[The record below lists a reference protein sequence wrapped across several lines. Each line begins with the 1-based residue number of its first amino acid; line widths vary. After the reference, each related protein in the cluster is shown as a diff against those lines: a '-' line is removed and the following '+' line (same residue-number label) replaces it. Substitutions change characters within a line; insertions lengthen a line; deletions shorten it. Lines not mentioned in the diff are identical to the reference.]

1 MRKKK
6 ITKFIA
12 GFMAVLSIVL
22 CTSPGMAVKAENDEV
37 EITLEDFTPELT
49 RENFQSDS
57 AKTIHWITDDTTLH
71 ICVKNAEYIS
81 FIDKMYHNTHNYI
94 VNGDTLNGLEK
105 NYNVDI
111 SGDGIH
117 EILIAGK
124 DINGQTFQKWVVVGI
139 DKNGPDLTE
148 FHGNTGFNY
157 PNMNLNVVRANLVYD
172 NYYIYTGAFNQ
183 GWTSSYNPGAGII
196 GVKFLSD
203 TVNYEYTIPDTS
215 VFTDPNNIIKYD
227 NSASNSEIQF
237 AYSKLPEG
245 IYKNIK
251 IQTIDYFGKTSVAK
265 AINEFRGNSS
275 CGNDFAFDKT
285 PPKIESVNIS
295 NGYVNSNKVIYQIS
309 DNVGL
314 QTATYTLDAGQS
326 TSLGN
331 WRNETSPVD
340 EENVEVTL
348 PTVDYG
354 DDESYKIKVSAQDLG
369 YFTNDLEQ
377 TVKFDMDAP
386 VINTASIDKSY
397 TETDKGLAFAKA
409 PTLTIAA
416 SDEKA
421 GLKAVYLVDESGN
434 ETKIENGSIKIEQSG
449 KYSIKATDKLGN
461 EAVKPLKDVL
471 NLPSNEIY
479 INSTKPVIEYQL
491 PDGIDVN
498 GTIWYKGDI
507 DVVADLSNTIGLE
520 KADLYINDTK
530 VNSVGTIATSISA
543 NTSLVNTDD
552 GEYVLKTE
560 AVNDVGASEEKTTTI
575 KIDKFK
581 PEISNISVVE
591 NKDDLFTINVTAAD
605 KGSGIKEYVAE
616 DVNGRVKNSATGTFE
631 LAAGSYTFKVYDN
644 VGNITTKTAEFQLKD
659 GNSNL
664 DNNDTKTPN
673 SNDDSEVKTPAN
685 PVGKSHNQ
693 EVGQQEGQ
701 EENKVISMT
710 ALKTGDDTPLL
721 KAVVAFMAG
730 FILTLVIM
738 IVSIKKNRRK
748 RANFREK
755 E

>member
-1 MRKKK
+1 MRRKK

-94 VNGDTLNGLEK
+94 INGDTLNGLEK

-265 AINEFRGNSS
+265 AINEFRENSS

-331 WRNETSPVD
+331 WRNGTSPVD
-340 EENVEVTL
+340 KENVEVTL

-354 DDESYKIKVSAQDLG
+354 DDENYKIKVSAQDLG

-397 TETDKGLAFAKA
+397 IETDKGLAFAEA

-421 GLKAVYLVDESGN
+421 GLEAVYLVDESGN

-461 EAVKPLKDVL
+461 EAVKTLKDVL

-552 GEYVLKTE
+552 CEYVLKTE

-605 KGSGIKEYVAE
+605 KGSGIKEYIAE

-664 DNNDTKTPN
+664 DNNDTKTPS
-673 SNDDSEVKTPAN
+673 SNDDNEVKIPAN
-685 PVGKSHNQ
+685 PVNESHNQ
-693 EVGQQEGQ
+693 EVVQQEGQ
-701 EENKVISMT
+701 EENKAVSTT